1 VSSTPDPILLLE
13 PANLLEPLDLRDR
26 VIDPANWSARPVP
39 DGSSPKRVARTN
51 RSNPTPPIGRDSRWP
66 VRSALVV
73 AGALACFGAGAA
85 MPRLPN
91 LLFGESD
98 HLQTD
103 GSATQP
109 SAPPAAAPVKQA
121 AAPVKSVDSKPAE
134 PERNDPA
141 SNGASQKAALGAD
154 AGVSAMV
161 NAPESDTL
169 SGPVAKSEA
178 SSPVA
183 KSEAAGAATSCN
195 PAKPNDD
202 ANCLAGGVP
211 AAAKGPAQAAAPNR
225 NSDRSPPS
233 APAAVAITTVPIPPA
248 KPTSTAPATPDAQ
261 SAAPQ
266 RAETQANGHEEAR
279 AQSAA
284 PHSTRQTQRDRAT
297 QRDAA
302 DQQPAADDVQ
312 TSTSSDRRQDIG
324 RASSRRRDRA
334 ARDTIPATSV
344 WGRRQDLD
352 SDRASI
358 WRRDRGDDDGND
370 DHRVV
375 GRVPR
380 EDDRTTGRAPRF
392 GGPLSIFPFPNDW

>member
-1 VSSTPDPILLLE
+1 MSSTPDPILLLE

-26 VIDPANWSARPVP
+26 VIDPANWSARPEQ
-39 DGSSPKRVARTN
+39 DGSSPKRVTRTN
-51 RSNPTPPIGRDSRWP
+51 RSKSTPPIGRDSRWP

-85 MPRLPN
+85 MPQLPN
-91 LLFGESD
+91 LLFGESE
-98 HLQTD
+98 HSQTD
-103 GSATQP
+103 GSATRP

-161 NAPESDTL
+161 NAPESDT
-169 SGPVAKSEA
+169 SSIPVAKSEA

-195 PAKPNDD
+195 PAKPSDD

-211 AAAKGPAQAAAPNR
+211 AAAKGPAAAPNR
-225 NSDRSPPS
+225 NSDRSPTS
-233 APAAVAITTVPIPPA
+233 APAVAITTVPIPPA
-248 KPTSTAPATPDAQ
+248 KPTSPAPATPDPR

-266 RAETQANGHEEAR
+266 RAETQANGHEEER

-284 PHSTRQTQRDRAT
+284 PRSTRQTQRDRAT

-302 DQQPAADDVQ
+302 DQQPAADDAQ
-312 TSTSSDRRQDIG
+312 TSTSSDRRQDVS
-324 RASSRRRDRA
+324 RAPSRRRA
-334 ARDTIPATSV
+334 ARDTIPAASL
-344 WGRRQDLD
+344 WGRRQDPD

-358 WRRDRGDDDGND
+358 WRRDRNDDDGND

>member
-26 VIDPANWSARPVP
+26 DIDPANWSARPGP
-39 DGSSPKRVARTN
+39 DGTSPKRATRTN

-85 MPRLPN
+85 MPQLPN
-91 LLFGESD
+91 LFGESE

-103 GSATQP
+103 GSATRP

-134 PERNDPA
+134 PERTDPA
-141 SNGASQKAALGAD
+141 SIGASQKAALGAD

-161 NAPESDTL
+161 NAESDT
-169 SGPVAKSEA
+169 S

-195 PAKPNDD
+195 QARPNDD

-233 APAAVAITTVPIPPA
+233 APAVAITTVPIPAA
-248 KPTSTAPATPDAQ
+248 KPTSTAPATPNAQ

-266 RAETQANGHEEAR
+266 RADTQANGHEEER
-279 AQSAA
+279 APSAA

-302 DQQPAADDVQ
+302 DQQPAADDAQ
-312 TSTSSDRRQDIG
+312 TSSDRRQDVS

-334 ARDTIPATSV
+334 ARDTIPAASL

-358 WRRDRGDDDGND
+358 WRRDRNDDDGND